1 MLEYGIK
8 AITTN
13 PTLVTKSSEIIRL
26 VDTRSKQTRAFV
38 LPASYAPLVEKLSR
52 ELEAQ
57 QWAREKKRQLAGAT
71 SSTDEL
77 DAIMH
82 TGMQS
87 IRNYLEEH

>member
-13 PTLVTKSSEIIRL
+13 PTLVTKASEIIKL

-38 LPASYAPLVEKLSR
+38 LPAHYAPLVEKLAK

-57 QWAREKKRQLAGAT
+57 QWAIEKKRQLAGAA
-71 SSTDEL
+71 SATDEL